1 MADWAA
7 AAAAWAQSGEGE
19 KNVFIPPPPPPQGNQ
34 QHGMWAGGDAHPSQQ
49 QAWMPHPMEPSP
61 HQPQHGF
68 GHAGVSDPTAAVGF
82 QGPPGGAQ
90 FGHGGEQ
97 RNA

>member
-19 KNVFIPPPPPPQGNQ
+19 KNVFIPPPPPPQRNQ

-49 QAWMPHPMEPSP
+49 QEWMPHQMDPS
-61 HQPQHGF
+61 HQPRHGF
-68 GHAGVSDPTAAVGF
+68 GPTGVSDPTAAMGF
-82 QGPPGGAQ
+82 QGPPGGAH

-97 RNA
+97 RSA